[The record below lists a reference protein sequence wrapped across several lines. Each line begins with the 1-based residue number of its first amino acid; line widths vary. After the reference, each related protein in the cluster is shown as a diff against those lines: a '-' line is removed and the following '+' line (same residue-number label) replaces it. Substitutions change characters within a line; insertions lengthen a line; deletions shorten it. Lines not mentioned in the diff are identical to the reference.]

1 MDICGAPS
9 ILFHGIALSSHPLVT
24 RFRAQRAV
32 RLWEVHMAEIS
43 RDDIVAVL
51 GPLDDNVVAQ
61 IIATRV
67 NKEGLIAAHKRILE
81 DRERHDPGPPLE
93 PGPVARVIEIL
104 E

>member
-1 MDICGAPS
+1 
-9 ILFHGIALSSHPLVT
+9 
-24 RFRAQRAV
+24 
-32 RLWEVHMAEIS
+32 MAEIS
-43 RDDIVAVL
+43 RDDIIAVL
-51 GPLDDNVVAQ
+51 GPLDDNVVVD

-104 E
+104 ERLPMERLLRSPFSLGARMG